1 MFAKTVLRAAF
12 VGSIALAAPAQ
23 AELPEAARQMIDTAL
38 ATGDNAK
45 IATVIELARK
55 TWPDDAEEIALIE
68 GAWKKSSAEKAAL
81 AAKKKEEE
89 IRSAGLF
96 DRWSGEGELGGLHAT
111 GNSDTTGIT
120 AALSL
125 TRKGIDWSHHLRA
138 RFDYQRQN
146 GVTSREKYFASYE
159 PRWEFGEDIFAY
171 GLAQYDSDVFQGID
185 GRYAVSGGLGYK
197 VVDNDGLS
205 LSVKAG
211 PAYRVTDYTD
221 GRTENRIAALAG
233 LDFDWRIFERLTLTQ
248 DTNAVAETGGQAVVI
263 VDSANTTLN
272 LVTGL
277 DFKVTDKLR
286 ARMSY
291 AIDYDSNP
299 AVGAVSTD
307 TLTRASIVYGF

>member
-1 MFAKTVLRAAF
+1 M
-12 VGSIALAAPAQ
+12 IALAAPAQ

-38 ATGDNAK
+38 AAGDKTK

-55 TWPDDAEEIALIE
+55 TWPDDAEEIAQIE
-68 GAWKKSSAEKAAL
+68 GQWKKASAEKAAL
-81 AAKKKEEE
+81 AEKKKEEE
-89 IRSAGLF
+89 IRTAGLL
-96 DRWSGEGELGGLHAT
+96 DRWTGEGELGGFHST
-111 GNSDTTGIT
+111 GNSRMTGIT

-125 TRKGIDWSHHLRA
+125 MRQGIDWSHRLKG
-138 RFDYQRQN
+138 RFDFQRQD

-159 PRWEFGEDIFAY
+159 PRWEFGENIFAY
-171 GLAQYDSDVFQGID
+171 GLAQYDSDIFQGID
-185 GRYAVSGGLGYK
+185 GRYALSGGLGYK
-197 VVDNDGLS
+197 VVDGDGVS

-221 GRTENRIAALAG
+221 GRTENSIAALAG
-233 LDFDWRIFERLTLTQ
+233 LDFDWRVFDRLTLTQ
-248 DTNAVAETGGQAVVI
+248 DTNAVAETGGQALVI
-263 VDSANTTLN
+263 VDSTSTTLN

-299 AVGAVSTD
+299 AVGALSTD
-307 TLTRASIVYGF
+307 TSTRASIVYGF